1 MALPGYSVHGDSS
14 RKNTRGGCHA
24 LLQGNFPTQR
34 SNPGLPHYR
43 WILYQLS
50 YQGSPNNLITLK
62 ETEYIIFK
70 FPKMKSPGSDSFTG
84 ELCQN
89 KKSSINI
96 TSIQSLPEN
105 RRTTPNWFYKFRI
118 TSCKN
123 QSTSPKKK
131 AKTNIPHEHKHKRYL
146 TNISKHNSYMK
157 GLYTMASGVYTKIQG
172 WFNVQ
177 KVINY
182 HINRLK

>member
-1 MALPGYSVHGDSS
+1 MGSCS
-14 RKNTRGGCHA
+14 
-24 LLQGNFPTQR
+24 LLQGIFPNQG
-34 SNPGLPHYR
+34 SNPGLPQYR

-50 YQGSPNNLITLK
+50 HQGSPNNLITLK
-62 ETEYIIFK
+62 EIEYIIFK

-89 KKSSINI
+89 KKSSINV

-105 RRTTPNWFYKFRI
+105 RRTTPNWFYRFRI
-118 TSCKN
+118 TLMQK
-123 QSTSPKKK
+123 PDRLPHLKKK
-131 AKTNIPHEHKHKRYL
+131 TKTNIPHEHKHKGSL
-146 TNISKHNSYMK
+146 TNISKQNSHMK

-177 KVINY
+177 KSINY